1 MIRWMRQRLCRH
13 IYVSSPH
20 WLLDTNGQKTAKVG
34 LLVCAKCGYCSLS
47 GIHPL
52 AERAKGGGVVI
63 RVTLFIVQT
72 ADGRYVGHR
81 GTKAEAERLAATA
94 DHTRPENGPHK
105 IARSWGQDGIPRLSE
120 SVRSR
125 LAEREGGRQ

>member
-1 MIRWMRQRLCRH
+1 M
-13 IYVSSPH
+13 
-20 WLLDTNGQKTAKVG
+20 
-34 LLVCAKCGYCSLS
+34 
-47 GIHPL
+47 
-52 AERAKGGGVVI
+52 I

-105 IARSWGQDGIPRLSE
+105 VARSWGQDGVPRLSE
-120 SVRSR
+120 TVRKK
-125 LAEREGGRQ
+125 LAERVEVGRDK

>member
-1 MIRWMRQRLCRH
+1 M
-13 IYVSSPH
+13 
-20 WLLDTNGQKTAKVG
+20 
-34 LLVCAKCGYCSLS
+34 
-47 GIHPL
+47 
-52 AERAKGGGVVI
+52 I

-120 SVRSR
+120 SVRKV
-125 LAEREGGRQ
+125 LAERAKGAGNE